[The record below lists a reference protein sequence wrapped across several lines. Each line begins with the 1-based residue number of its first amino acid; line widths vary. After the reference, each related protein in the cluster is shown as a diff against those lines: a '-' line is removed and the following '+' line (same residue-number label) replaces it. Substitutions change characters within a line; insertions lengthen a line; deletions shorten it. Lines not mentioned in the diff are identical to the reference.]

1 MATANE
7 ELQAFAAHHAIFLER
22 YKGSVVRQILTLL
35 NRLDSD
41 LVRQLSQNLS
51 EAGTNRRRLETL
63 LAQLRAINNTIATR
77 IQTELEAELRPFVA
91 QEITTQAES
100 IHEAIK
106 LDLAIYAPS
115 PEQLYV
121 SAIADPFAGGRML
134 SEWIESFSEARQSR
148 IRDQIRIGFASG
160 EGIDQI
166 VRRIRGSRANQFRDG
181 ILEISRRDAR
191 TITRSAI
198 AHMAAEVRERTYA
211 ANSHII
217 DDKVQW
223 NATLDGRVTVA
234 ICAPR
239 DGKIYRISDR
249 KPVGHDLSWR
259 GGPGNAHPN
268 CRSVSIP
275 ITRSFRSMGLALDEP
290 PPGTRPFVAF
300 ENPRDDQ
307 GNLIRLSKPAS
318 KMSVAEYTRELKRAG
333 VSDERINAIKSRL
346 IGQVPAQVDYEKF
359 LRGKSRSFVA
369 SVLGD
374 KKAKLFLDGGVS
386 LRDLVTKQGDE
397 LTLSELRVKERA
409 AWKKAGLDEN

>member
-1 MATANE
+1 MLTSNE
-7 ELQAFAAHHAIFLER
+7 QLQIFASHHSLFLER
-22 YKGSVVRQILTLL
+22 FKGHVVKKILGLL
-35 NRLDSD
+35 NNLDSD

-77 IQTELEAELRPFVA
+77 IQTELENELRPFVA
-91 QEITTQAES
+91 QEIEVQAES

-115 PEQLYV
+115 PQQLYV
-121 SAIADPFAGGRML
+121 AAIAEPFSGRML
-134 SEWIESFSEARQSR
+134 SEWIESFSEARQAR
-148 IRDQIRIGFASG
+148 IRDQIRIGFAGG

-181 ILEISRRDAR
+181 VLEISRRDAR

-198 AHMAAEVRERTYA
+198 SHLAAEVRERTYE
-211 ANSHII
+211 ANQHII

-239 DGKIYRISDR
+239 DGKIYRISDH
-249 KPVGHDLSWR
+249 KPVGHDLSWL
-259 GGPGNAHPN
+259 GGPGNAHIN

-275 ITRSFRSMGLALDEP
+275 ITRSFRDMGLVLDEP

-333 VSDERINAIKSRL
+333 VSDERVNAIKSRL

-359 LRGKSRSFVA
+359 LRGKSREFVR
-369 SVLGD
+369 SVLGE
-374 KKAKLFLDGGVS
+374 KKAKLFLDGGLH
-386 LRDLVTKQGDE
+386 LRDIVTKGGDE
-397 LTLSELRVKERA
+397 LTLSDLRKKERK
-409 AWKKAGLDEN
+409 AWKEAGLDD